1 MIKSLQELSL
11 EDDFLFAKVMSDKSI
26 CKEFLEKLLEI
37 DIERI
42 EMPENQKVI
51 DLLLDSK
58 GIRLD
63 IYVKDEK
70 NTVYN
75 VEMQRGKHK
84 NLPKRLRYYQGNID
98 LDLINKGE
106 DYRKLAKS

>member
-1 MIKSLQELSL
+1 MIKTLKELNL
-11 EDDFLFAKVMSDKSI
+11 EDDFLFAKVMSDKDI

-37 DIERI
+37 KIEKI
-42 EMPENQKVI
+42 EMPENQKTI
-51 DLLLDSK
+51 DLLLESK

-63 IYVKDEK
+63 IYVKDEN

-84 NLPKRLRYYQGNID
+84 NIPKRLRYYQGI
-98 LDLINKGE
+98 LT
-106 DYRKLAKS
+106 

>member
-42 EMPENQKVI
+42 
-51 DLLLDSK
+51 
-58 GIRLD
+58 
-63 IYVKDEK
+63 
-70 NTVYN
+70 
-75 VEMQRGKHK
+75 
-84 NLPKRLRYYQGNID
+84 
-98 LDLINKGE
+98 
-106 DYRKLAKS
+106 